1 MASSSSS
8 SSKLFVVND
17 KAFHKNSQKGN
28 TIYLNCAN
36 KKLLK
41 CPATAKVVDN
51 VVSAGKV
58 HNDACIG
65 RVPVE
70 YVDFTERARDQAIEL
85 ATTSWADPNEIW
97 KIINNRN
104 ISESS
109 NFRSLRKDQIVSLIY
124 NHRRKAFDGSTI
136 NSLCIAK
143 FANKLF

>member
-8 SSKLFVVND
+8 SSRLFIVND

-41 CPATAKVVDN
+41 CPATAKIVGD
-51 VVSAGKV
+51 VVSAGKGSGSV

-65 RVPVE
+65 RVHVE
-70 YVDFTERARDQAIEL
+70 YVDFTERARVQAIEL
-85 ATTSWADPNEIW
+85 ATTTWADPNEIW

-109 NFRSLRKDQIVSLIY
+109 RCLKRRS
-124 NHRRKAFDGSTI
+124 
-136 NSLCIAK
+136 
-143 FANKLF
+143 